1 VLRGRAAGGRF
12 DLSQSTFRF
21 TDRERALRCLA
32 VTRRGKTLSNPF
44 DCLALTETGQHLS
57 TRTMNG
63 EVRCDL
69 RGAFVVGG
77 ASRRAASVR
86 ARLDDGSTVAGRL
99 FGSALGRAFLV
110 SPPAGR
116 GLRRVEVLD
125 RAGKRLQRYAGRVP
139 PAKEQCGYSF
149 SLFARGAHAARSTS
163 EAGASEPTARAV
175 RPAVPGRVGQPYTA
189 HRSFRLTGRQWQ
201 TR

>member
-110 SPPAGR
+110 SPRQVGACGGSRCSTGRASGSSATPAASRRRRSSAATASACSPEARTQHVRHRKLVHPNRPLGR
-116 GLRRVEVLD
+116 
-125 RAGKRLQRYAGRVP
+125 
-139 PAKEQCGYSF
+139 C
-149 SLFARGAHAARSTS
+149 
-163 EAGASEPTARAV
+163 
-175 RPAVPGRVGQPYTA
+175 GQPYRAGWASRTRRTA
-189 HRSFRLTGRQWQ
+189 RSA
-201 TR
+201 